1 MAVPM
6 DSILE
11 ELRSLDGELFKSE
24 LVQRLYLILK
34 IQAAT
39 SIRGVWDVTKN
50 QQNKSTYAKALSFYA
65 QWSPSLKEEE
75 LRRIRVHRGVDEL
88 WLQVAMLYVKL
99 SHKTPEARTVR
110 IKTPLLED
118 LLEQF
123 FVKLAKSHFCETGE
137 LWSYDAVKLDYALRE
152 IFRHAIICS
161 VTTLETVH
169 EEPKI
174 AVPPKKEED
183 DEIYPDDSISSFLD
197 TKPRT
202 RFNADKEY
210 IREPEP
216 ELKRPDTESEEE
228 DEEYKETKTVYRDGG
243 RSDDGATVI
252 MRRNMDDGATI
263 AGKPKHHASSV
274 ISSSTRSSDSS
285 RFSRLQPAKVV
296 TLSKPPLVAVDEIVL
311 PRNESESEE
320 EEEKRPITVSFQT
333 N

>member
-34 IQAAT
+34 IQAAS

-50 QQNKSTYAKALSFYA
+50 KQDKGTYAKALAFYS

-75 LRRIRVHRGVDEL
+75 MRRIRVHRGVDEL

-161 VTTLETVH
+161 VTTLESVH

-174 AVPPKKEED
+174 TAPPPKKEED
-183 DEIYPDDSISSFLD
+183 DEVYPDDSISSFLD

-202 RFNADKEY
+202 RFNAEKEY

-216 ELKRPDTESEEE
+216 KSESE
-228 DEEYKETKTVYRDGG
+228 DEVEQIDNKTMYKDGG
-243 RSDDGATVI
+243 RNDDGATVI
-252 MRRNMDDGATI
+252 MRQRSDDGATI
-263 AGKPKHHASSV
+263 AGPSRHHASSV

-311 PRNESESEE
+311 PGNIHSESESD
-320 EEEKRPITVSFQT
+320 EEKKPITVSFQT

>member
-50 QQNKSTYAKALSFYA
+50 KQDKTTYLKALAFYS

-137 LWSYDAVKLDYALRE
+137 LWTYDAVKLDYALRE

-169 EEPKI
+169 EEPKVV
-174 AVPPKKEED
+174 APAPKKEEE
-183 DEIYPDDSISSFLD
+183 DEEVYPDDSISSFLD

-202 RFNADKEY
+202 RFNAEKEY
-210 IREPEP
+210 IRQPEP
-216 ELKRPDTESEEE
+216 KSESE
-228 DEEYKETKTVYRDGG
+228 DEEEEEQVDNKTLYKDGG
-243 RSDDGATVI
+243 RTDDGATVI

-263 AGKPKHHASSV
+263 AGKQQHHASSV

-285 RFSRLQPAKVV
+285 RFSRLQPAKVL
-296 TLSKPPLVAVDEIVL
+296 TLSKPPLLAVDEIVL